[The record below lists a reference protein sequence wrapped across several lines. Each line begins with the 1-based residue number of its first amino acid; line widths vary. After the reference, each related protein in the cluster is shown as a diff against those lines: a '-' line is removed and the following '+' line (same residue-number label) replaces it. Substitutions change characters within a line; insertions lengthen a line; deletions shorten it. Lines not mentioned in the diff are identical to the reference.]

1 MEDPL
6 SRGETPKNKK
16 KRNPSFRRYLRDHG
30 IDVPSLVQGVR
41 DPALPLKRKR
51 NHRRYRQKKAKKIET
66 EAAAATQKNEVAE
79 SADSSAI
86 AKRSFCLI
94 SPVTASSPAAPSHA
108 TPSPSKPSP
117 SPAVTSPENVTLP
130 IRGLRNP
137 YN

>member
-6 SRGETPKNKK
+6 SRGETTKNKK

-41 DPALPLKRKR
+41 DPALPLKRK
-51 NHRRYRQKKAKKIET
+51 QT

-94 SPVTASSPAAPSHA
+94 SPVTAPSPAAPSHA